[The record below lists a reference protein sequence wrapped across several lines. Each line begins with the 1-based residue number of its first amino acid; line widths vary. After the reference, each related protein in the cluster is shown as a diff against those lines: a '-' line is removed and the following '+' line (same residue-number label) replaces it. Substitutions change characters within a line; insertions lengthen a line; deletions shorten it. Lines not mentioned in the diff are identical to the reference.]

1 MTTAQR
7 MLAHRALSLL
17 VASTLP
23 ALAACSSTMP
33 REALLA
39 PRVLV
44 APYQEGRAGQPEVV
58 WAVAPL
64 RNESGVSLVDP
75 LLISDA
81 LTYQFEQIRGVAT
94 LPVNR
99 TIGVMR
105 AMGLASIDSPEQAH
119 ALIEALGVDG
129 LIVGSITAFDPYDP
143 PKLGL
148 AIGLFARPGSLGSPS
163 RSSLDPLTNNPSAM
177 NAATT
182 DSQIELSTDALA
194 PLAFA
199 SEHLDAKSHEV
210 QMAVQAYAQG
220 RSDTV
225 SALGWRRYLASMPLY
240 ADFAS
245 YRLAERLLDAE
256 RLRLTRALVSGADRP
271 K

>member
-7 MLAHRALSLL
+7 MLAHA
-17 VASTLP
+17 
-23 ALAACSSTMP
+23 ALAFSLALAGCASTMP
-33 REALLA
+33 REELLA

-44 APYQEGRAGQPEVV
+44 APYQQGRAGQPEVV
-58 WAVAPL
+58 FAVAPL

-75 LLISDA
+75 LLVTDA
-81 LTYQFEQIRGVAT
+81 LVYQFEQVRGVAT
-94 LPVNR
+94 VPVNR

-105 AMGLASIDSPEQAH
+105 ALGLSSIDSPEQAH
-119 ALIEALGVDG
+119 ALIEAIGVDA
-129 LIVGSITAFDPYDP
+129 LVVGSITAYDPYDP

-148 AIGLFARPGSLGSPS
+148 AIGLFARPGALGTPGGPAA
-163 RSSLDPLTNNPSAM
+163 DPLSQNPSAM

-182 DSQIELSTDALA
+182 DAQIRLTGASLE
-194 PLAFA
+194 PVAFA

-210 QMAVQAYAQG
+210 QMAVKAFAQG

-245 YRLAERLLDAE
+245 YRLAERLIESE
-256 RLRLTRALVSGADRP
+256 RLRLTRALVSGADTT